1 MAIGNFR
8 FLSMPPGS
16 STFTCVPAAAS
27 PLSASS
33 TEIVASVTR
42 LRPTHLLLV
51 SAHWPM
57 TIDDDSS
64 TICRIGIPA
73 ASDVAAGST
82 VCCASLRLMALVAQS
97 PAMTRTIIKT
107 PLKANNFFFIF
118 LLCREQVDRPHDVRN
133 LLGE

>member
-1 MAIGNFR
+1 ASSRLG
-8 FLSMPPGS
+8 SMPPGS
-16 STFTCVPAAAS
+16 STITCVPAAAS

-33 TEIVASVTR
+33 TEIVASVTS

-64 TICRIGIPA
+64 TICRIDIPA
-73 ASDVAAGST
+73 PSDVAAGSI
-82 VCCASLRLMALVAQS
+82 VCCASLRLKALVAQS
-97 PAMTRTIIKT
+97 PATTRTIIKT

-118 LLCREQVDRPHDVRN
+118 LLFREQVDRPHDVRN